1 MFTPV
6 TNLYVIINGDASD
19 LSSKNLGPLGEMDFN
34 VHVQKDQQ
42 VNMNFK
48 NGEEILATVFY
59 KVVEVV
65 QTNEADKLIMV
76 STGRKDYK

>member
-1 MFTPV
+1 MTKIKYDV
-6 TNLYVIINGDASD
+6 YVIINGDTSD

-48 NGEEILATVFY
+48 DGEEILATVFY